1 MAKVSDLVTQ
11 GRRDE
16 VWKTYCGFLDLTL
29 GEFMAIQERLLRE
42 QLHFIAASPL
52 ARSILGDEIPSS
64 VEEFRQRVR
73 LTTYADYADYLD
85 KRREDVLAAKPVA
98 WAHTSGRSGQFK
110 WAPYTAR
117 AFSNLGAGIMTAFIL
132 SAARR
137 RGEVR
142 LEPGDILVYNGAT
155 RPYIS
160 GFALYA
166 LAEFFDFRFVPSLER
181 AEALSFQERIEE
193 GFKVGMR
200 TGIDLIGSIT
210 SVMIKL
216 GERFAHGG
224 RSVRF
229 SRTLLHPAVL
239 WRVGRALLRSRLE
252 NRPLLPKDMWKVKGV
267 IVGGTDTGI
276 YRDRLVYYW
285 GVEPHESYGCTEIT
299 PVMATQAWTRK
310 GLYFLPDTGF
320 YEFIPEEE
328 WARSKQDPTYI
339 PRTILLDEVKTGERY
354 EIVVTNFHGGPF
366 LRYRIYDLVR
376 FVSLSDDEA
385 GIALPSMVFEGRTND
400 LIDLAGFTGLIDE
413 KLVWQAL
420 VNAGI
425 PFEDWVV
432 RKELLGEHTAL
443 HLYIE
448 LKDDYPV
455 EKVAR
460 SLHEEMQRLNP
471 FYADIE
477 KLLEYMP
484 LQVTPLSPGTFTRY
498 LKAQQ
503 AAGADLA
510 HLKPPHINASD
521 RVMAEL
527 LRYSQE
533 PNGEQVATRFA

>member
-1 MAKVSDLVTQ
+1 MAKISDLIAQ
-11 GRRDE
+11 GRHDE
-16 VWKTYCGFLDLTL
+16 VWQTYCGFLDLSL
-29 GEFMAIQERLLRE
+29 DEFMSIQERLLRE

-52 ARSILGDEIPSS
+52 ARSILGDKIPGS
-64 VEEFRQRVR
+64 VEEFRKQVR
-73 LTTYADYADYLD
+73 LTTYADYAPYLD
-85 KRREDVLAAKPVA
+85 QKREDVLAAKPVA

-117 AFSNLGAGIMTAFIL
+117 AFANLGAGIMTAFIL
-132 SAARR
+132 CAARR

-142 LEPGDILVYNGAT
+142 LEPGDVLVYNGAT

-166 LAEFFDFRFVPSLER
+166 VPERFDFRFVPPPER
-181 AEALSFQERIEE
+181 AEKMSFQERIEE
-193 GFKVGMR
+193 GFKVGLR

-210 SVMIKL
+210 AVMMKV
-216 GERFAHGG
+216 GERFAQGG
-224 RSVRF
+224 RSMRL
-229 SRTLLHPAVL
+229 SAAMLHPAVFL
-239 WRVGRALLRSRLE
+239 RIGRAMVRSRLE
-252 NRPLLPKDMWKVKGV
+252 GRPMLPKDIWKIKGMV
-267 IVGGTDTGI
+267 VGGTDTGI
-276 YRDRLVYYW
+276 YRERLAYYW

-310 GLYFLPDTGF
+310 GLYFLPDAGF

-366 LRYRIYDLVR
+366 LRYRLYDLVR
-376 FVSLSDDEA
+376 FVSLRDDEA

-420 VNAGI
+420 ENAGI
-425 PFEDWVV
+425 TYEDWLV
-432 RKELLGEHTAL
+432 RKEVLADHTAL

-448 LKDDYPV
+448 LKDGRSADM
-455 EKVAR
+455 VAQQV
-460 SLHEEMQRLNP
+460 HHEMQRLNP

-477 KLLEYMP
+477 KLLEYVP
-484 LQVTPLSPGTFTRY
+484 LQVTALSPGTFARY
-498 LKAQQ
+498 MAAQQ

-510 HLKPPHINASD
+510 HLKPPHMNAPD
-521 RVMAEL
+521 HIIAEL
-527 LRYSQE
+527 LRYSRD
-533 PNGEQVATRFA
+533 GAV